1 MTKRYAPSGRP
12 AVDGLSLTV
21 PAGEVCVLIGPSG
34 CGKTTALKM
43 INRLIEPTSGE
54 ILIDGHGVR
63 ERNPAQLRR
72 EVGYV
77 IQQVGLLPHLT
88 VAANVATVPRLLGWE
103 KERTRARVRELLELI
118 GLDPD
123 EFSKRYPAQLSG
135 GQQQRVGLARALAG
149 DPPVMLMDEPFSA
162 VDPITR
168 ERLQNDFL
176 RLHRAVPKTVVFVS
190 HDIDEAV
197 KMADRV
203 AVMRDGQL
211 VQFAPPAELLA
222 NPVDDF
228 VADFVGADRA
238 LKSLSPDPPR
248 GDRPPRRRRW
258 CASASPSPTCRRA
271 SRGASW
277 SPIGDQ
283 VLVSDMARAPPR
295 LAAARPRSAAP
306 RPCPSHRGRG
316 AEPVLDQVT
325 TLRDALSALFE
336 ANAAYGAVVDGRRRL
351 RRACSAS
358 RRSSAGFTPSRR
370 RRPRQWPRA
379 SSWDWISTATR
390 DDIQEATI
398 EHLKIV
404 ARRGG
409 DLGGD
414 LGPGRR
420 SCCGGGGS
428 PSPPARRRPG
438 SSTRSPAWPCSRSW
452 CRRSASGARP

>member
-1 MTKRYAPSGRP
+1 MPTVETEATMALGTARAGVLELRSVTKRYSPEGRP

-88 VAANVATVPRLLGWE
+88 VAANVATVPRLLKWD

-162 VDPITR
+162 VNPITR
-168 ERLQNDFL
+168 GRLQNDFL

-203 AVMRDGQL
+203 AVMRQGKL
-211 VQFAPPAELLA
+211 LQFAPPAELLA
-222 NPVDDF
+222 NPVNDF

-238 LKSLSPDPPR
+238 LKSLSLTRLEDIDLLDAPLVRVGEPVADVQARIAR
-248 GDRPPRRRRW
+248 GELE
-258 CASASPSPTCRRA
+258 
-271 SRGASW
+271 
-277 SPIGDQ
+277 PIGDQ
-283 VLVSDMARAPPR
+283 VLVSDMAGRPLDWLP
-295 LAAARPRSAAP
+295 LVELGDARTVPD
-306 RPCPSHRGRG
+306 HRGGG

-325 TLRDALSALFE
+325 TLRDGLSALFE
-336 ANAAYGAVVDGRRRL
+336 ANAAYGAVVDGHGSCVGL
-351 RRACSAS
+351 LSLDVISAAFT
-358 RRSSAGFTPSRR
+358 RHADAG
-370 RRPRQWPRA
+370 A
-379 SSWDWISTATR
+379 
-390 DDIQEATI
+390 
-398 EHLKIV
+398 
-404 ARRGG
+404 G
-409 DLGGD
+409 
-414 LGPGRR
+414 
-420 SCCGGGGS
+420 
-428 PSPPARRRPG
+428 
-438 SSTRSPAWPCSRSW
+438 
-452 CRRSASGARP
+452 

>member
-1 MTKRYAPSGRP
+1 MPWAETETAKPMGAARAGVLELRNVTKRYAPEGRP

-34 CGKTTALKM
+34 CGKTTSLKM

-63 ERNPAQLRR
+63 ERNPAHLRR

-103 KERTRARVRELLELI
+103 RERTRARVRELLELV
-118 GLDPD
+118 GLEPD

-168 ERLQNDFL
+168 GRLQNDFL

-203 AVMRDGQL
+203 AVMREGKL
-211 VQFAPPAELLA
+211 LQFAPPAELLA

-238 LKSLSPDPPR
+238 LKSLSLTRLEEIDLLDAPLVRAGEPVADVRARIER
-248 GDRPPRRRRW
+248 GELE
-258 CASASPSPTCRRA
+258 
-271 SRGASW
+271 
-277 SPIGDQ
+277 PIGGQ
-283 VLVSDMARAPPR
+283 VLVSDMAG
-295 LAAARPRSAAP
+295 RPLGWLPLTALGDAETVP
-306 RPCPSHRGRG
+306 DHRGR
-316 AEPVLDQVT
+316 APEPVLDQVT
-325 TLRDALSALFE
+325 TLRDGLSALFE
-336 ANAAYGAVVDGRRRL
+336 ANAAYGVVVDGHGVCVGL
-351 RRACSAS
+351 LSLEVISAVFT
-358 RRSSAGFTPSRR
+358 RHADAG
-370 RRPRQWPRA
+370 A
-379 SSWDWISTATR
+379 A
-390 DDIQEATI
+390 
-398 EHLKIV
+398 
-404 ARRGG
+404 
-409 DLGGD
+409 
-414 LGPGRR
+414 
-420 SCCGGGGS
+420 
-428 PSPPARRRPG
+428 
-438 SSTRSPAWPCSRSW
+438 
-452 CRRSASGARP
+452 